1 MTKFTIET
9 GLFGSY
15 IDLDNYEYDSDDLL
29 GSVADDPG
37 YPSFVIGDDNYLH
50 FAGLELFDRCEDAKV
65 GQRIAIF
72 SGKIIVTDDLT
83 GNPSRRRKGV
93 SLYFHSEN
101 GSPIKMNIIQ
111 HKGQTEVNFEVWD
124 GEKPAI

>member
-1 MTKFTIET
+1 MTKFSINT
-9 GLFGSY
+9 GLFESY
-15 IDLDNYEYDSDDLL
+15 YDGDNYEYDVDDLL
-29 GSVADDPG
+29 GSVADEPG
-37 YPSFVIGDDNYLH
+37 YPTFIIGDDNYLH
-50 FAGLELFDRCEDAKV
+50 FAGLELFDRREDAKK

-72 SGKIIVTDDLT
+72 GDEVIVTDDLT
-83 GNPSRRRKGV
+83 GNPSRRRGGI

-101 GSPIKMNIIQ
+101 GTPVKMNVVQ

>member
-1 MTKFTIET
+1 MTKFSINT
-9 GLFGSY
+9 GLFESY
-15 IDLDNYEYDSDDLL
+15 YDGDNYEYDVDDLL
-29 GSVADDPG
+29 GSVVDEPG
-37 YPSFVIGDDNYLH
+37 YPTFIIGDDNYLH
-50 FAGLELFDRCEDAKV
+50 FAGLELFDRREDAKK

-72 SGKIIVTDDLT
+72 GDEVIVTDDLT
-83 GNPSRRRKGV
+83 GNPSRRRGGI

-101 GSPIKMNIIQ
+101 GTPVKMNVVQ